1 MSKHNFFFYQL
12 ERKMTL
18 ENRVTSL
25 LKKTKKLMMIIFKE
39 ILLKNEKQKNKYNKK
54 K

>member
-1 MSKHNFFFYQL
+1 
-12 ERKMTL
+12 MTL
-18 ENRVTSL
+18 ENRVTSF
-25 LKKTKKLMMIIFKE
+25 LKKTKRLMMIIFKE